1 MANWWHKEPIRLVQT
16 NLREIDAR
24 RDPREI
30 VREVKA
36 FGANA
41 ILFFLWAWRW
51 PKEQRLANC

>member
-1 MANWWHKEPIRLVQT
+1 MANWWQERPIRLVQT

-30 VREVKA
+30 VREVQE

-41 ILFFLWAWRW
+41 ILFSVGGLDLFDTI
-51 PKEQRLANC
+51 QLA